1 MKVSWYYITKILKV
15 KINWFAYKRLN
26 YTRLGFYNNKVTIT
40 IIFLLQFIFFIY
52 TFIYKNVNVSVIKTW
67 LIYLNK
73 LNTEEQS

>member
-1 MKVSWYYITKILKV
+1 M
-15 KINWFAYKRLN
+15 NWFAYKRLN

-40 IIFLLQFIFFIY
+40 FLLQFIFFIY

-67 LIYLNK
+67 WIYLNK